1 MAIMTDF
8 ENVRQALE
16 ELIAINNIR
25 TKLPRSKELDE
36 SGNVIVKEHE
46 VTARD
51 LQEMNYQ
58 DLVSVC
64 DLLGMSD
71 IYMNQK

>member
-16 ELIAINNIR
+16 ELIAINNTR

-58 DLVSVC
+58 DLVDIC
-64 DLLGMSD
+64 DMLGMSD

>member
-36 SGNVIVKEHE
+36 SGNVIVKEHK

-51 LQEMNYQ
+51 LQKMNYQ